1 MPVSTPQLISTL
13 EADAAELIAGYPPI
27 WQNKHKKLVASL
39 SSPPSASHRGRIR
52 VTRWRAGELPDELA
66 VAPVVLEARQDVF
79 AYEPAAAGEVH
90 WHLNF
95 ADRRLFVAYGS
106 GLLAQDE
113 LQVAEHP
120 ALGSVAEAMS
130 ALPDQTPLTA
140 DDDPTPILIAG
151 VERRCVLETAPNFEA
166 GRIYGL
172 YGNRFSRA
180 TPELVRDAV
189 TVLDPPTISN
199 ILAIEAPTGYRG
211 HYTAAQIR
219 LVLRTAIAGYAAAL
233 AESRGAVVIH
243 TGFWGCGAYG
253 GNRELMAA
261 LQIIA
266 ARALGI
272 SRLVF
277 HTFDEDGMD
286 RYRAGEVVANA
297 VAELSRLDAIVSAI
311 LELGFEWGASDGN

>member
-1 MPVSTPQLISTL
+1 MPVPAPQLLSTL
-13 EADAAELIAGYPPI
+13 ERDATELIASHPPI
-27 WQNKHKKLVASL
+27 WRDKHKKLVASL
-39 SSPPSASHRGRIR
+39 SCPPGASHRGRVR
-52 VTRWRAGELPDELA
+52 VTRWRARELPEQIA
-66 VAPVVLEARQDVF
+66 ASPVVLEARPDVF
-79 AYEPAAAGEVH
+79 TYEPAPASELH

-113 LQVAEHP
+113 LQVLEHP

-140 DDDPTPILIAG
+140 EDDPTPILIKG
-151 VERRCVLETAPNFEA
+151 VERRCKLDTAPNFEA
-166 GRIYGL
+166 GRTYGL
-172 YGNRFSRA
+172 YGNRFQRA
-180 TPELVRDAV
+180 TPEQVRDAV

-211 HYTAAQIR
+211 HYTAEQIR
-219 LVLRTAIAGYAAAL
+219 FVLRTAIAGYAAAL
-233 AESRGAVVIH
+233 AESRGEVVIH

-266 ARALGI
+266 ARAVGI

-277 HTFDEDGMD
+277 HAFDADGLD
-286 RYRAGEVVANA
+286 KYRAGEAVANA
-297 VAELSRLDAIVSAI
+297 VAEVSSLDALVSVI
-311 LELGFEWGASDGN
+311 EELGFEWGESDGN